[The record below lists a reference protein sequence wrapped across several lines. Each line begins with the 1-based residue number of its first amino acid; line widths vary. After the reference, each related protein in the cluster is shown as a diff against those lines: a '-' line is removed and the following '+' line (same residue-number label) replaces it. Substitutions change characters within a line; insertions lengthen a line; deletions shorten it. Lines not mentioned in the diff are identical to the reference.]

1 MINTHDAIRAHME
14 GRLHKDRIIAFDPGS
29 TLHHQVSVIS
39 EGQKK
44 VDDLLVKSLDF
55 ILHDPVCRLHLA
67 IASVKRANAAK
78 PTVTY
83 FHQPTTKRRGRPP
96 GRKNK

>member
-14 GRLHKDRIIAFDPGS
+14 GRLHKNPAPFLITA
-29 TLHHQVSVIS
+29 S
-39 EGQKK
+39 EIKELASEEQKK
-44 VDDLLVKSLDF
+44 VDDLLIKTLDF

-78 PTVTY
+78 PTVNY
-83 FHQPTTKRRGRPP
+83 LRQPITKRRGRPP